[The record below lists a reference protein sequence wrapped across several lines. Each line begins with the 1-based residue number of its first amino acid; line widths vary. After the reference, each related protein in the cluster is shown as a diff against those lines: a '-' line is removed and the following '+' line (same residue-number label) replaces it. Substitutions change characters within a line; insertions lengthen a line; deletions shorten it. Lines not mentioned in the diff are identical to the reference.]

1 MGVLGQ
7 SGGVE
12 WPVCVKRGFRR
23 EIQRNVGG
31 QASGVRLRI
40 WRLQTVQLGFL
51 NGVRGRG

>member
-1 MGVLGQ
+1 MLGQ